1 MADFTQTAVVKT
13 AVREL
18 PAPITDAATFSGII
32 EGIIADNPWGCT
44 PYVSAG
50 VEHDAVEK
58 ASESYTVK
66 VNFEDVEGNVVGDTS
81 AEAPSLAAYN
91 AAATAILNDTAL
103 ATAIGGDPVRN
114 PDADTFTCRLKC
126 HAANGEMFYVS
137 FTRKTVR
144 LTSYE
149 DDAILTTVETWAD
162 GVTALN

>member
-50 VEHDAVEK
+50 VEHAAVEK

-66 VNFEDVEGNVVGDTS
+66 VNFEDGEGGVVGDAS
-81 AEAPSLAAYN
+81 AAAPSLAGYN
-91 AAATAILNDTAL
+91 AAATAILADTDL
-103 ATAIGGDPVRN
+103 ATAIGGTAVRN
-114 PDADTFTCRLKC
+114 PDADTFNCRLKC
-126 HAANGEMFYVS
+126 HASNSELFYVS
-137 FTRKTVR
+137 FTRKAVR
-144 LTSYE
+144 VTSYE
-149 DDAILTTVETWAD
+149 DDAILSTIETWAD

>member
-1 MADFTQTAVVKT
+1 MISGRADGRVLLCEGCYVRV
-13 AVREL
+13 VREWNEGRGWGEGS
-18 PAPITDAATFSGII
+18 PAPPPRHLQHQGQR
-32 EGIIADNPWGCT
+32 P
-44 PYVSAG
+44 
-50 VEHDAVEK
+50 
-58 ASESYTVK
+58 
-66 VNFEDVEGNVVGDTS
+66 
-81 AEAPSLAAYN
+81 

-137 FTRKTVR
+137 FTRKSVR

-162 GVTALN
+162 EVTALN